1 MAVNFH
7 PLKLKEVKKET
18 RNCVSLCF
26 DIPESLKETFRF
38 KEGQNIT
45 IRKNINGE
53 EIRRSYSICAAP
65 YENELRVAV
74 KEISGGLFSSF
85 ANSELKT
92 GDTLEVLAPVGN
104 FNAKLANKAANYLA
118 IAAGSGITPVIS
130 IIKHTLATQPDS
142 TFNLIYG
149 NRNRQSIIF
158 FEELEALKNKY
169 MSRFNL
175 IHILSRERTDADINY
190 GRITSEKL
198 NALKPLVNFEQ
209 MDGVYLCGPNEM
221 IFEIKDFL
229 EKNNFSSDKIHF
241 ELFNTPGQN
250 KAKASESVVDSG
262 EKSKVSIK
270 VDGRVFELS
279 LGYNENSILDAAL
292 QTGADLPYACKG
304 GVCCSCRAKVL
315 EGKVEMDV
323 NYALEKEE
331 VEQGFILTCQAHPRT
346 DKVVIDFDVR

>member
-7 PLKLKEVKKET
+7 PLKLKEAKKET

-175 IHILSRERTDADINY
+175 IHVLSRERTDADINY

-198 NALKPLVNFEQ
+198 NA
-209 MDGVYLCGPNEM
+209 
-221 IFEIKDFL
+221 
-229 EKNNFSSDKIHF
+229 
-241 ELFNTPGQN
+241 
-250 KAKASESVVDSG
+250 
-262 EKSKVSIK
+262 
-270 VDGRVFELS
+270 
-279 LGYNENSILDAAL
+279 
-292 QTGADLPYACKG
+292 
-304 GVCCSCRAKVL
+304 
-315 EGKVEMDV
+315 
-323 NYALEKEE
+323 
-331 VEQGFILTCQAHPRT
+331 
-346 DKVVIDFDVR
+346 